1 MTYKALRV
9 NINIK
14 NFLDWRNEN
23 ERFFEYMEIP
33 EEKKMGL
40 VAYKLT
46 EGTLLGWNK
55 HRSQGHG
62 KGRRECDLGRI

>member
-9 NINIK
+9 NIHIK
-14 NFLDWRNEN
+14 NFLDWPNEI

-33 EEKKMGL
+33 EENKMGL

-55 HRSQGHG
+55 HRSQGYG